1 MSFEIVMRDC
11 ATEEDRRQREAEAL
25 DREQARLEAT
35 AIVEAF
41 TGKFEKL
48 WSAVDYADHDTLLM
62 RVLMRAHI
70 GGDVDASALVKKLA
84 RTYAEIN
91 AEVTE

>member
-1 MSFEIVMRDC
+1 MSFELLMRDC
-11 ATEEDRRQREAEAL
+11 AANEDARQREAAAL
-25 DREQARLEAT
+25 DREQALLEAT

-41 TGKFEKL
+41 TGNFEKL

-70 GGDVDASALVKKLA
+70 GGDVDASSLVKKLA